1 MLVGSRIKGN
11 SKWQMSE
18 MTVWRDFPPQ
28 RLARSSLV
36 TKLPSRWAASGVGAK
51 AVAELRWDFA
61 EMPPLGHEPQEL
73 REVLGSRSTVGSSI
87 MRRSFQP
94 AKGQAKKAASTGSKT
109 CCYCPKKQW
118 GYCPYMYSLFL
129 ICMLYS
135 LLPNELYAQ
144 DFQASKYTFWYLFL
158 CIKMLGFS
166 SFLFYISFFPI
177 CLYYVLH
184 GLH

>member
-1 MLVGSRIKGN
+1 M
-11 SKWQMSE
+11 
-18 MTVWRDFPPQ
+18 
-28 RLARSSLV
+28 
-36 TKLPSRWAASGVGAK
+36 
-51 AVAELRWDFA
+51 AELRWDFA

-73 REVLGSRSTVGSSI
+73 REVLGSRSTMGSSV

-94 AKGQAKKAASTGSKT
+94 AKGQAKKAASTGSKI

-118 GYCPYMYSLFL
+118 GYCPCMYSSFL

-144 DFQASKYTFWYLFL
+144 DFQASKYNFRYLFL

-166 SFLFYISFFPI
+166 SFLFYIYIYFFPI

-184 GLH
+184 